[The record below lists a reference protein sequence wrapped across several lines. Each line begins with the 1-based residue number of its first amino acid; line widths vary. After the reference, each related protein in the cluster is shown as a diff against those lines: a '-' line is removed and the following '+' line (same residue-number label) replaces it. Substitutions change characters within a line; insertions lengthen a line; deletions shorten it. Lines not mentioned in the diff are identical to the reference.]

1 MVFLI
6 ASPSAKRLLCH
17 LLELER
23 SREGK
28 AGCLGKEQSKELFIR
43 SDLSVF
49 HAGDL
54 VEALRHD
61 AQLVWITCGQL
72 SGILALFHL

>member
-49 HAGDL
+49 HAADL
-54 VEALRHD
+54 VRRSGTKPNSCGLPAGNSSVFLR
-61 AQLVWITCGQL
+61 
-72 SGILALFHL
+72 